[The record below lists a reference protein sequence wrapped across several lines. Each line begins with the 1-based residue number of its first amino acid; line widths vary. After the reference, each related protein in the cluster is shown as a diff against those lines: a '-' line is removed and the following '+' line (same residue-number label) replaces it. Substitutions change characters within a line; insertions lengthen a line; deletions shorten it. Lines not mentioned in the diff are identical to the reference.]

1 MSYLRSTIS
10 QHEKLPEEEL
20 KELMAM
26 DPNIE
31 KAEEKLELLS
41 SDEFMRELAEARA
54 RAQSDW
60 VSSMEGS
67 KADGIAIGEAKGKA
81 EGITEGKAEV
91 ALMLLKKGMDSTF
104 ISEVTG
110 LSVQEIKRLTRD

>member
-1 MSYLRSTIS
+1 MFLD
-10 QHEKLPEEEL
+10 EKLPDDEL

-67 KADGIAIGEAKGKA
+67 KAEGKA
-81 EGITEGKAEV
+81 EGKEEV
-91 ALMLLKKGMDSTF
+91 ALMLLKKGMDPTF

-110 LSVQEIKRLTRD
+110 LTVQAINRLTRENTD